1 MRILHVIDSINV
13 VQGGPSVSVPALA
26 GAQAKLG
33 HQVTIVCRDYGYLG
47 SMVKPDGVEIR
58 SVPSGRWTKGQGGW
72 GCSFRGLVEE
82 EAKKADVVHN
92 HGVWLAANYYA
103 RRAANKAGKP
113 LVISTRGMVEDWS
126 LGRAVFRKFV
136 AWQLFE
142 RKNLESAALFH
153 ATSESEAKSIE
164 DAFQFKFKLKF
175 KKPTVVVA
183 PNGVDVPERIPG
195 REILEARF
203 PKLRGKEW
211 VLFMSRIH
219 PKKGL
224 DLLLHA
230 WKEQLNAWGQVEGG
244 RWKEGQGLQ
253 ATGYRNDPSS
263 ISQTPSATRT
273 TVLVIAGADT
283 QGYGKEVERMIREK
297 GLGET
302 VLMTGHVDGEVRGAL
317 LGNAKFFVLPSH
329 SENFGLVVAESLA
342 AGRPVLTTTG
352 TPWGAARPP
361 IRMRIRIKEDGP
373 SVAPN
378 LADSGGAMEGDGGAV
393 GWDMNLERNG
403 CGVICEVSGL
413 KEALGRMLRFS
424 DEELDEMGRKGRKMV
439 TERFSWKAAAE
450 KVVEAYEKIGV
461 RR

>member
-1 MRILHVIDSINV
+1 MVGGRREVERDQQARI
-13 VQGGPSVSVPALA
+13 
-26 GAQAKLG
+26 
-33 HQVTIVCRDYGYLG
+33 
-47 SMVKPDGVEIR
+47 
-58 SVPSGRWTKGQGGW
+58 
-72 GCSFRGLVEE
+72 
-82 EAKKADVVHN
+82 
-92 HGVWLAANYYA
+92 
-103 RRAANKAGKP
+103 
-113 LVISTRGMVEDWS
+113 
-126 LGRAVFRKFV
+126 
-136 AWQLFE
+136 
-142 RKNLESAALFH
+142 
-153 ATSESEAKSIE
+153 
-164 DAFQFKFKLKF
+164 
-175 KKPTVVVA
+175 VVA

-230 WKEQLNAWGQVEGG
+230 WREQMTDRGQVEGG

-302 VLMTGHVDGEVRGAL
+302 VLLTGHVDGEVREAL
-317 LGNAKFFVLPSH
+317 LGHSMFLVLPSH

-352 TPWGAARPP
+352 TPWGAAKQP
-361 IRMRIRIKEDGP
+361 
-373 SVAPN
+373 
-378 LADSGGAMEGDGGAV
+378 GDG
-393 GWDMNLERNG
+393 R
-403 CGVICEVSGL
+403 S
-413 KEALGRMLRFS
+413 
-424 DEELDEMGRKGRKMV
+424 EMGEV
-439 TERFSWKAAAE
+439 
-450 KVVEAYEKIGV
+450 
-461 RR
+461 